1 MCQTPEVAKEVTL
14 QPLRRT
20 PLDAVII
27 FSDILIIPQAM
38 GMECLMV
45 PGKGPTFPSPL
56 TTPDL
61 LPSLTLTPDADST
74 FKYLFDA
81 ITLTVKDME
90 HKVPLIGFCGA
101 PWTLMAY
108 MVEGGG
114 SKTWSKA
121 KTWLYKHPQEAHA
134 LLTAI
139 ADIAVHL
146 LVGQWRAG
154 ASLLQVFE
162 STAGELTPA
171 LFKEFSLPYL
181 KRIAEGV
188 RARVP
193 SVAEGGPPMTVFAR
207 NAHFALDD
215 LCDTPYDVLGL
226 DWATPPAH
234 AAAVVAGRK
243 VLQGNLDPCILY
255 AAPERI
261 AAETHSMLEA
271 FQGVMPGGQ
280 LRGLICN
287 LGHGMLPDMD
297 PAHFAAFIDAAH
309 EASAGIIAQ
318 QTQGAAK
325 K

>member
-1 MCQTPEVAKEVTL
+1 
-14 QPLRRT
+14 
-20 PLDAVII
+20 
-27 FSDILIIPQAM
+27 
-38 GMECLMV
+38 
-45 PGKGPTFPSPL
+45 
-56 TTPDL
+56 
-61 LPSLTLTPDADST
+61 
-74 FKYLFDA
+74 
-81 ITLTVKDME
+81 
-90 HKVPLIGFCGA
+90 
-101 PWTLMAY
+101 MAY

-215 LCDTPYDVLGL
+215 LC
-226 DWATPPAH
+226 
-234 AAAVVAGRK
+234 
-243 VLQGNLDPCILY
+243 
-255 AAPERI
+255 
-261 AAETHSMLEA
+261 
-271 FQGVMPGGQ
+271 
-280 LRGLICN
+280 
-287 LGHGMLPDMD
+287 
-297 PAHFAAFIDAAH
+297 
-309 EASAGIIAQ
+309 
-318 QTQGAAK
+318 
-325 K
+325 